1 MGSTRQQGL
10 RGAETSEQP
19 RGRITGRRI
28 RRGETPIEERPVE
41 AADPALSPETN
52 ALVTDELR
60 EVVGSETAQVPVDRP
75 HASRG
80 EVGHR
85 QGALGYL
92 NEHRFEMLR
101 AAAITVTFGAIVA
114 LTTGTWWVL
123 PLAAG
128 VHALGTMLVVL
139 TVVRMTT
146 IVEHPSPDVA
156 AALAE
161 DGVSS
166 PDGRFSQ
173 MVEEFSPVAERG
185 ADEVLS
191 PGHNE
196 RTVPAGENPAA
207 AAAEQSSSMTPTE
220 DPSPSGGEGGTPD
233 YLIWVT
239 AGALFILS
247 IVLPA
252 TMGGGWMWLLTA
264 VMVPLVVGWVAIQR
278 LMLVGSDKVRLRGN
292 APLVA
297 IVIGTAVAVAAFCA
311 VVALA
316 FAH

>member
-1 MGSTRQQGL
+1 V
-10 RGAETSEQP
+10 
-19 RGRITGRRI
+19 I
-28 RRGETPIEERPVE
+28 
-41 AADPALSPETN
+41 ADDPGLSPETN
-52 ALVTDELR
+52 ALVTQELR
-60 EVVGSETAQVPVDRP
+60 EVVGHDTVRVPADRP
-75 HASRG
+75 RASRG
-80 EVGHR
+80 EVPGH
-85 QGALGYL
+85 QGALAYL
-92 NEHRFEMLR
+92 NQHRFQLLR
-101 AAAITVTFGAIVA
+101 ASAITLTFGAIVA

-128 VHALGTMLVVL
+128 VHALGTMAVTL

-146 IVEHPSPDVA
+146 MIEHPSPTVS

-161 DGVSS
+161 EGVSS

-173 MVEEFSPVAERG
+173 MVEEFSPEGERG
-185 ADEVLS
+185 ANEVLS

-196 RTVPAGENPAA
+196 RTVPAGADPAA

-220 DPSPSGGEGGTPD
+220 DPSTAGGEGGAPD
-233 YLIWVT
+233 YLIWAT
-239 AGALFILS
+239 AVSLFGLS
-247 IVLPA
+247 IALPA

-264 VMVPLVVGWVAIQR
+264 IMVPLLAGWVAIQR
-278 LMLVGSDKVRLRGN
+278 LMGVRSDKVHLRGR

-311 VVALA
+311 VVAIA